1 MVFLVACSSSSKN
14 FFPPGQEQG
23 GAAGT
28 PAASGGISGKSG
40 GGAKGGSSGASAAA
54 PGAGNGGSGSGV
66 GGAGASGGTGGS
78 AVAGRPPEAGTGG
91 GDETG
96 GSGNTNNQGGTG
108 ATGGACDDSS
118 GNCAPAV
125 CASVNHVE
133 VPLDLFG
140 DVRDQHTVVR
150 MGDRFALYATDRA
163 LRRGGA
169 DIAFVSW
176 DGIDAHEH
184 FELDNPCPDD
194 ICATSL
200 GLSAVETSAGD
211 PELLMVDRGSGA
223 AMSTYPIRAVAW
235 DSTQASPGLE
245 KLFEARADF
254 QTTSEL
260 ASSKN
265 GERAVFAAGSG
276 GGVIDIAE
284 LGTGAELV
292 VQVSTLTPPSGTG
305 WDCLDVVPTKEG
317 AAVSVVS
324 GGVSDTEA
332 RWILRELDA
341 DGNTVFEV
349 NSTVPAGAAL
359 GYTGCPMVAESPVG
373 FHAVWYATDKESVMA
388 TALRASGTDAPLT
401 ITSFPN
407 IPGTLVGG
415 RSDMLV
421 FLVVLDDGRVG
432 FRGIDENGNDVAKL
446 YVLPPLPARTAEHA
460 RTFPML
466 LSVEGSS
473 LYVSYELETTRVI
486 EQVVCD

>member
-1 MVFLVACSSSSKN
+1 
-14 FFPPGQEQG
+14 
-23 GAAGT
+23 
-28 PAASGGISGKSG
+28 
-40 GGAKGGSSGASAAA
+40 
-54 PGAGNGGSGSGV
+54 V
-66 GGAGASGGTGGS
+66 GGAGGSGATGGS
-78 AVAGRPPEAGTGG
+78 AVAGHPPEAGTGG

-96 GSGNTNNQGGTG
+96 GSGNADNQGGTG
-108 ATGGACDDSS
+108 ATGGACDDTT

-125 CASVNHVE
+125 CAAVKHVE

-169 DIAFVSW
+169 DVAFVSW
-176 DGIDAHEH
+176 DGVDAHEH
-184 FELDNPCPDD
+184 FELDEPCPDD
-194 ICATSL
+194 VCAASL
-200 GLSAVETSAGD
+200 GLSAVETAAGD
-211 PELLMVDRGSGA
+211 PELLMIDRGSGA

-235 DSTQASPGLE
+235 DATQASPGPE
-245 KLFEARADF
+245 KLFEAPADF
-254 QTTSEL
+254 QTLSEL
-260 ASSKN
+260 ASAKN
-265 GERAVFAAGSG
+265 GERAVFAAGNG
-276 GGVIDIAE
+276 GGVINIAE
-284 LGTGAELV
+284 LGTGPELV
-292 VQVSTLTPPSGTG
+292 VQVSTLTPPSGTS

-341 DGNTVFEV
+341 EGNTVFEV
-349 NSTVPAGAAL
+349 SSPVAAGAAL

-373 FHAVWYATDKESVMA
+373 FHAIWYANDEASVVA
-388 TALRASGTDAPLT
+388 TALRASPADTPPT
-401 ITSFPN
+401 IASFPAV
-407 IPGTLVGG
+407 PGTLVGG

-432 FRGIDENGNDVAKL
+432 FRGIDQNGNDVAKL